1 MTVDEAA
8 EIIAKAL
15 IPIPHEALLSNGTF
29 AKRMAIGLAALGLLD
44 HCALSIEPPVAGNP
58 LGRAALRQR
67 DEYDAGLTRDDALIP
82 PITDTGAKSPNNIAE
97 ERRSRLDQP
106 SKHEQLLAEDA
117 ARAMQEGSTDVPPIA
132 PHLATDSVLPN
143 GTTASGQPAW
153 ASKRIRP

>member
-82 PITDTGAKSPNNIAE
+82 PIEDTGAK
-97 ERRSRLDQP
+97 
-106 SKHEQLLAEDA
+106 A
-117 ARAMQEGSTDVPPIA
+117 ARAMQEGSSDVPPLV
-132 PHLATDSVLPN
+132 PQEPPS
-143 GTTASGQPAW
+143 W
-153 ASKRIRP
+153 ASRRDRR

>member
-44 HCALSIEPPVAGNP
+44 HCALSIGPPVAGNP

-82 PITDTGAKSPNNIAE
+82 PIADTGAKSPTNI
-97 ERRSRLDQP
+97 LDQP
-106 SKHEQLLAEDA
+106 SKHERLLAEDA
-117 ARAMQEGSTDVPPIA
+117 ARAMQEGSTDVPPLV
-132 PHLATDSVLPN
+132 PQEPPS
-143 GTTASGQPAW
+143 W
-153 ASKRIRP
+153 ASRRDRR

>member
-1 MTVDEAA
+1 
-8 EIIAKAL
+8 
-15 IPIPHEALLSNGTF
+15 
-29 AKRMAIGLAALGLLD
+29 LLD

-82 PITDTGAKSPNNIAE
+82 PIEDTGAK
-97 ERRSRLDQP
+97 
-106 SKHEQLLAEDA
+106 A
-117 ARAMQEGSTDVPPIA
+117 ARAMQEGSSDVPPIA